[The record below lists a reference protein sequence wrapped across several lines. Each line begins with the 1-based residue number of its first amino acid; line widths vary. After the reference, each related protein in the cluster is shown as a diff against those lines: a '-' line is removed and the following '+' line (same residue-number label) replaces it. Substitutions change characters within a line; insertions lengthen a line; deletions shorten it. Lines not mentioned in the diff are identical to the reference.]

1 MNSHDYMVMRID
13 CNTHK
18 EALCINDN
26 FCDVLHVST
35 ILFIVL
41 WFGHCVSMDI
51 HAFTLMMRQ
60 TNSQFNFFFR
70 LRHRF
75 EMKFVKFIVC
85 CISLGMDFECYSCK
99 SLLRIC
105 WSILMKKWHR
115 QNIKDVI
122 VKSYLP
128 NVVII
133 VLVRQ
138 EWYLSLLFKNWLCC
152 NLHSCYKCKNL
163 FCSSKIILKQYP

>member
-1 MNSHDYMVMRID
+1 MIA
-13 CNTHK
+13 TLIK

-75 EMKFVKFIVC
+75 EIKFVKCIVC
-85 CISLGMDFECYSCK
+85 IISLGMDLSNVDYCLEYLDK
-99 SLLRIC
+99 S
-105 WSILMKKWHR
+105 
-115 QNIKDVI
+115 
-122 VKSYLP
+122 
-128 NVVII
+128 
-133 VLVRQ
+133 
-138 EWYLSLLFKNWLCC
+138 
-152 NLHSCYKCKNL
+152 
-163 FCSSKIILKQYP
+163 

>member
-1 MNSHDYMVMRID
+1 MVMRID

-75 EMKFVKFIVC
+75 EMKFVRCIVC
-85 CISLGMDFECYSCK
+85 IISLEMEYDTSKLHISNVAHINNCLEYVDK
-99 SLLRIC
+99 S
-105 WSILMKKWHR
+105 
-115 QNIKDVI
+115 Q
-122 VKSYLP
+122 
-128 NVVII
+128 
-133 VLVRQ
+133 
-138 EWYLSLLFKNWLCC
+138 
-152 NLHSCYKCKNL
+152 
-163 FCSSKIILKQYP
+163 